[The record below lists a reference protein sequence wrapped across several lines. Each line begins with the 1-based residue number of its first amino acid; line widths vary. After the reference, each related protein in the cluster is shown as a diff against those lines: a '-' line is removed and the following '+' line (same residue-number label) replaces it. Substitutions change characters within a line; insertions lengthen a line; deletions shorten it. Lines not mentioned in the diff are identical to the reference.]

1 MKGQLYGCP
10 FLFSTRMKQLI
21 SLSYFLF
28 LSLLSN
34 GQKVYDFNVTCQQA
48 YQEITKLRLDNG
60 AVLIEKAKQQNPNN
74 LIPIVLESYIDFY
87 VLFFNE
93 DPADFK
99 TRYPNFSDRISQ
111 LEKGPS
117 QSPFYN
123 FCLSSVRVHKAASA
137 IKFGKI
143 WDAGWDF
150 RRAWLLIKEN
160 KRLYPDFVPNDLMY
174 GALQAVVG
182 TVPKGYKWL
191 ANLFGMRGSITQG
204 MKTVRGFVNSNDP
217 WARLFANE
225 ANFIYPYLLF
235 YMENKKEEAL
245 AFIQQKKLD
254 VVNNHLHG
262 WMAANLGLNNKQT
275 EYTKQI
281 ILNRNKSNDYL
292 KIPVWDFEMGF
303 AKLFHLETQEAI
315 QHFDLFINNFKG
327 KFYLKDVYQKL
338 SWCYYLQGNMAAAEK
353 ARQLVLTK
361 GSTDSDADKKALKDA
376 KANFWPNPLLL
387 KARLLNDGGYHKE
400 ALAQLHGKTD
410 SDFQKEEDKL
420 EYVYRAA
427 RIYDDLGRE
436 AEAINAYLA
445 AIKLGEFR
453 KEYFAARAAVQLAQ
467 LYENR
472 GQKAIAIQYYQRC
485 LDMGDHEY
493 KNSLDQRAKSGIL
506 RCKGE

>member
-1 MKGQLYGCP
+1 MKAL
-10 FLFSTRMKQLI
+10 LI
-21 SLSYFLF
+21 F
-28 LSLLSN
+28 LSGLLLTLAVY
-34 GQKVYDFNVTCQQA
+34 GQKVYDFNPTCQQA
-48 YQEITKLRLDNG
+48 YQEITRLRINNG
-60 AVLIEKAKQQNPNN
+60 VALIEKAKQQNPNN
-74 LIPIVLESYIDFY
+74 LIPLLLESYVDFY
-87 VLFFNE
+87 ILFLNE
-93 DPADFK
+93 DPADFSK
-99 TRYPNFSDRISQ
+99 RYPNFAKRITA
-111 LEKGPS
+111 LENGPV

-137 IKFGKI
+137 IKFGRI

-150 RRAWLLIKEN
+150 RRAWMLIKEN
-160 KRLYPDFVPNDLMY
+160 KNLYPSFVPDDLMY
-174 GALQAVVG
+174 GALQTVVG

-191 ANLFGMRGSITQG
+191 ANLFGMRGSITEG
-204 MKTVRGFVNSNDP
+204 MKTVRNFVNSNDP
-217 WARLFANE
+217 WAKLFANE
-225 ANFIYPYLLF
+225 AQFIYPYLLF

-245 AFIQQKKLD
+245 QFIQQKKLD

-262 WMAANLGLNNKQT
+262 WMAANLGLNNKQA

-281 ILNRNKSNDYL
+281 ILNRNKSTEYL
-292 KIPVWDFEMGF
+292 NIPVWDFEMGF

-315 QHFDLFINNFKG
+315 VYFDRFTDNFKG

-338 SWCYYLQGNMAAAEK
+338 SWCYYLQGNMSAAEK
-353 ARQLVLTK
+353 ARQQVLTK

-376 KANFWPNPLLL
+376 KANFWPNSLLL

-400 ALAQLHGKTD
+400 ALGILHGKTE
-410 SDFQKEEDKL
+410 SDFPKEEDRL

-436 AEAINAYLA
+436 EEAMNAYLA
-445 AIKLGEFR
+445 TIKLGEFR

-467 LYENR
+467 LYETR
-472 GQKAIAIQYYQRC
+472 GQKSLAIQYYQRC